1 MHIPAILPRPLAPAL
16 LLAAIAT
23 LSGCVRPAEQNAPEN
38 TPAPKVEPFAEAPA
52 APEQPPS
59 VAGIPAAAIAAAER
73 AKARVEVASTA
84 TKDHGALYRE
94 AQAFFAEKKYQEAL
108 NTLNQIQPELLTAAQ
123 EKAVNDLR
131 AQINA
136 ALGR

>member
-1 MHIPAILPRPLAPAL
+1 MTPHSRSLPF
-16 LLAAIAT
+16 LAAT
-23 LSGCVRPAEQNAPEN
+23 VLLSLSACVRPAEQTVPEN
-38 TPAPKVEPFAEAPA
+38 TPAPRVEPFADAPA

-84 TKDHGALYRE
+84 TKDNGALYRE
-94 AQAFFAEKKYQEAL
+94 AQAHYAEKRYPEAL
-108 NTLNQIQPELLTAAQ
+108 NTLNQIQPELLTAPQ
-123 EKAVNDLR
+123 EKAVNELR
-131 AQINA
+131 AQIQA